1 MINFNK
7 TKKECSIS
15 TIDKEN
21 SSTVIIKPEGIQL
34 RISPG
39 YNSLLTS
46 LSASSMSD
54 LNLK

>member
-15 TIDKEN
+15 NIDKEH
-21 SSTVIIKPEGIQL
+21 SSTVIIKPEVIQL

-46 LSASSMSD
+46 LSASNMSD

>member
-15 TIDKEN
+15 NIDKEH
-21 SSTVIIKPEGIQL
+21 SSTVTIKPEGIQL

-46 LSASSMSD
+46 LSASSM
-54 LNLK
+54 

>member
-15 TIDKEN
+15 NIDKEN
-21 SSTVIIKPEGIQL
+21 SSTVIIKPEVIQL